1 MAVSPAQAASG
12 ASGGRGEHLL
22 LYDGVCGLCS
32 RLLRFVLPRDRRRVF
47 DFASLQS
54 PTGRAV
60 IERAGGNPDELTSFY
75 VIEKYRTPG
84 AKVIARSRA
93 ALFVAAA
100 LGWPWKAAG
109 VLGVLPTSWLDGFY
123 DLIATHRYRV
133 FGRRE
138 QCLVPRPE
146 SQDRFVDF

>member
-1 MAVSPAQAASG
+1 MVDSGVQAGSG
-12 ASGGRGEHLL
+12 VRGDHLL

-32 RLLRFVLPRDRRRVF
+32 RLLQFVLPRDRRRVF

-60 IERAGGNPDELTSFY
+60 IERAGGNPGELTSFY
-75 VIEKYRTPG
+75 VVEKYRTPD
-84 AKVIARSRA
+84 ARVIARSRA

-109 VLGVLPTSWLDGFY
+109 LLGVLPASWLDALY
-123 DLIATHRYRV
+123 DFI
-133 FGRRE
+133 
-138 QCLVPRPE
+138 
-146 SQDRFVDF
+146 